1 MFTQPGVDHI
11 TLATIPDTDSIP
23 NVITKDIVI
32 IGTGFAGMGMAIKLK
47 ESGRDDFV
55 VLEKA
60 HDVGGTW
67 RDNTYPG
74 CECDI
79 PSHMYSFSHELNND
93 WSKSFSGQPEIWAYM
108 RKVADKH
115 DLRKMIDFGVEVE
128 GASWDEA
135 AKRWTIHTNGLTYV
149 ARVLVAGVGGLHIP
163 NIPEVT
169 GTDTFDGPMFH
180 SARWDHN
187 VDLKDK
193 KVVVIGTGASAIQF
207 IPIIA
212 QEVGELTVFQR
223 TPAWV
228 LPKKDKPTS
237 SLKKTAFSN
246 VPGAMRAYRN
256 ALYWGLESRA
266 IAFNGHLNVLPFA
279 EKIVTRYLKKAIPDE
294 ELRAKLTPDYRLGCK
309 RVLQSNTYYPTFLR
323 DNVDLNTDGVAEIVS
338 DGVIDKNGVKHEADV
353 IIWGTGFHVIDAFD
367 YLSIKGRE
375 GRDLATQFKEGGVE
389 TYLGMTIHGF
399 PNLYFM
405 LGPNTA
411 LGHNSV
417 VFMIEQ
423 QTKYIIRMLDEMQLR
438 GAAAAEATLEA
449 QTEFNVEVQKRVSK
463 GIWTTGGCTSW
474 YLDSHGKN
482 RTIWPKFTFQY
493 WWETRKVNAPDFT
506 WEKAA

>member
-1 MFTQPGVDHI
+1 
-11 TLATIPDTDSIP
+11 
-23 NVITKDIVI
+23 VIKKDIVI
-32 IGTGFAGMGMAIKLK
+32 IGTGFSGMGAAMKLRD
-47 ESGRDDFV
+47 SGREDFV

-79 PSHMYSFSHELNND
+79 PSHMYSFSYELNTE
-93 WSKSFSGQPEIWAYM
+93 WSKSFSGQEEIWAYM
-108 RKVADKH
+108 RKVADEKGI
-115 DLRKMIDFGVEVE
+115 RPYITFGVEVT
-128 GASWDEA
+128 GATWDDDR
-135 AKRWTIHTNGLTYV
+135 KVWTVKTRNGEDYE
-149 ARVLVAGVGGLHIP
+149 ARVVVAGVGGLHIP
-163 NIPEVT
+163 NVPEIK
-169 GTDTFDGPMFH
+169 GADTFEGPKFH
-180 SARWDHN
+180 SAQWDHT

-212 QEVGELTVFQR
+212 QEVGHLTVFQR

-228 LPKKDKPTS
+228 LPKKDKPTPEWR
-237 SLKKTAFSN
+237 KKVFAT
-246 VPGAMRAYRN
+246 VPGAQRAYRN
-256 ALYWGLESRA
+256 GLYWALEARA
-266 IAFNGHLNVLPFA
+266 VGFNGHIKILPLA
-279 EKIVTRYLKKAIPDE
+279 ERVVKRYLAKKIPDP

-323 DNVDLNTDGVAEIVS
+323 DNVTLSTDGVAEIVK
-338 DGVIDKNGVKHEADV
+338 DGVIDANGVKHEAD
-353 IIWGTGFHVIDAFD
+353 IIIYGTGFHVIDAFD
-367 YLSIKGRE
+367 YLDIKG
-375 GRDLATQFKEGGVE
+375 KGGVNLAAQFREHGTE
-389 TYLGMTIHGF
+389 TYMGMTINGF

-423 QTKYIIRMLDEMQLR
+423 QTKFIVKMLDEMDKR
-438 GAAAAEATLEA
+438 GAVAAEATQKA
-449 QTEFNVEVQKRVSK
+449 QTEFNVEIQKLVEK
-463 GIWTTGGCTSW
+463 GIWTQGGCTSW

-493 WWETRKVNAPDFT
+493 WWETRKVEAKDFE

>member
-1 MFTQPGVDHI
+1 
-11 TLATIPDTDSIP
+11 
-23 NVITKDIVI
+23 VITKDIVI
-32 IGTGFAGMGMAIKLK
+32 IGTGFAGLDMAIKLK

-55 VLEKA
+55 ILEKA

-79 PSHMYSFSHELNND
+79 PSHMYSFSYELNSD
-93 WSKSFSGQPEIWAYM
+93 WSKSYSGQPEIWAYI
-108 RKVADKH
+108 RKVANRNN
-115 DLRKMIDFGVEVE
+115 LREKIDFGVEVK
-128 GASWDEA
+128 GASWDED
-135 AKRWTIHTNGLTYV
+135 AKQWTINTNGETYV

-163 NIPEVT
+163 NVPEVN
-169 GTDTFDGPMFH
+169 GADTFDGPMFH
-180 SARWDHN
+180 SATWDHRI
-187 VDLKDK
+187 DLKDK

-228 LPKKDKPTS
+228 LPKKDKLTS
-237 SLKKTAFSN
+237 GFRKAAFGN
-246 VPGAMRAYRN
+246 VRGATRAYRN
-256 ALYWGLESRA
+256 LLYWGLESRA
-266 IAFNGHLNVLPFA
+266 IAFNGHLNVLPLA
-279 EKIVTRYLKKAIPDE
+279 EKIVKRSLAKQIPDP
-294 ELRAKLTPDYRLGCK
+294 ELRARLTPNYRLGCK
-309 RVLQSNTYYPTFLR
+309 RVLQSNTYYPTYLR
-323 DNVDLNTDGVAEIVS
+323 DNVELNTDGVAEIVS
-338 DGVIDKNGVKHEADV
+338 DGVIDSSGVKHEADIV
-353 IIWGTGFHVIDAFD
+353 IWGTGFHVIDAFD
-367 YLSIKGRE
+367 YLDIKGRD

-389 TYLGMTIHGF
+389 AYMGMAIHGF
-399 PNLYFM
+399 PNLYFI

-423 QTKYIIRMLDEMQLR
+423 QTKFIIRMLEEMLKR
-438 GAAAAEATLEA
+438 GVAAAEATLGA
-449 QTEFNVEVQKRVSK
+449 QTEFNVEIQRLLEK
-463 GIWTTGGCTSW
+463 GIWTQGGCTSW

-493 WWETRKVNAPDFT
+493 WWETRKVNTPDFT
-506 WEKAA
+506 WEEAA

>member
-1 MFTQPGVDHI
+1 MI
-11 TLATIPDTDSIP
+11 S
-23 NVITKDIVI
+23 KDIVI

-47 ESGRDDFV
+47 ESGRDDFII
-55 VLEKA
+55 LEKA

-74 CECDI
+74 CECDV
-79 PSHMYSFSHELNND
+79 PSHMYSFSYELNND
-93 WSKSFSGQPEIWAYM
+93 WSKSFSGQPEIWAYL
-108 RKVADKH
+108 RKVADEKN
-115 DLRKMIDFGVEVE
+115 LREKIDFGVEVK
-128 GASWDEA
+128 GASWDEDA
-135 AKRWTIHTNGLTYV
+135 SRWTINTNGETYV
-149 ARVLVAGVGGLHIP
+149 ARVLVAGVGGLHLP
-163 NIPEVT
+163 NIPEVK
-169 GTDTFDGPMFH
+169 GADAFEGPMFH
-180 SARWDHN
+180 SAAWDHG
-187 VDLKDK
+187 VDLTGK

-207 IPIIA
+207 VPIIA
-212 QEVGELTVFQR
+212 SEVGELTVFQR

-228 LPKKDKPTS
+228 LPKKDKPIS
-237 SLKKTAFSN
+237 SLKKTAFAK
-246 VPGAMRAYRN
+246 VPGATRAYRN

-266 IAFNGHLNVLPFA
+266 IAFNGHLNVLPLA
-279 EKIVTRYLKKAIPDE
+279 EKIVTRYLRKAIPDH
-294 ELRAKLTPDYRLGCK
+294 ELRAKLTPNYRLGCK

-323 DNVDLNTDGVAEIVS
+323 DNVELNTAGVAEIVS
-338 DGVIDKNGVKHEADV
+338 DGVIDAQGVKHDADV
-353 IIWGTGFHVIDAFD
+353 VIWGTGFHVIDAFD
-367 YLSIKGRE
+367 YLDIKGRE
-375 GRDLATQFKEGGVE
+375 GRDLATQFRDDGVE

-423 QTKYIIRMLDEMQLR
+423 QTKYIISMLEEMQLR
-438 GAAAAEATLEA
+438 GAAAAEATLGA
-449 QTEFNVEVQKRVSK
+449 QTEFNADVQKRVSK

-493 WWETRKVNAPDFT
+493 WWQTRKVNAPDFI

>member
-1 MFTQPGVDHI
+1 MI
-11 TLATIPDTDSIP
+11 K
-23 NVITKDIVI
+23 KDIVI
-32 IGTGFAGMGMAIKLK
+32 IGTGFSGMGAAMKLRD
-47 ESGRDDFV
+47 SGREDFV

-79 PSHMYSFSHELNND
+79 PSHMYSFSYELNNE
-93 WSKSFSGQPEIWAYM
+93 WSKSFSGQEEIWAYM
-108 RKVADKH
+108 RKVADEKGI
-115 DLRKMIDFGVEVE
+115 RPYITFGVEVI
-128 GASWDEA
+128 GATWDEDR
-135 AKRWTIHTNGLTYV
+135 KVWTVKTNGEDYE
-149 ARVLVAGVGGLHIP
+149 ARVVVAGVGGLHIP
-163 NIPEVT
+163 NVPEIK
-169 GTDTFDGPMFH
+169 GADSFEGPKFH
-180 SARWDHN
+180 SAGWDHT

-212 QEVGELTVFQR
+212 QEVGHLTVFQR

-228 LPKKDKPTS
+228 LPKKDKPTPEWR
-237 SLKKTAFSN
+237 KKVFAK
-246 VPGAMRAYRN
+246 VPGATRAYRN
-256 ALYWGLESRA
+256 GLYWALEARA
-266 IAFNGHLNVLPFA
+266 IGFNGHVKILPLA
-279 EKIVTRYLKKAIPDE
+279 EKIVKRYLAKKIPDP

-323 DNVDLNTDGVAEIVS
+323 DNVTLSTDGVAEIVK
-338 DGVIDKNGVKHEADV
+338 DGVIDANGVKHEADV
-353 IIWGTGFHVIDAFD
+353 IIYGTGFHVIDAFD
-367 YLSIKGRE
+367 YLDVKGKQGVNLADQFRE
-375 GRDLATQFKEGGVE
+375 HGTE
-389 TYLGMTIHGF
+389 TYMGMTVHGF

-423 QTKYIIRMLDEMQLR
+423 QTKFIIKMLDEMDKR
-438 GAAAAEATLEA
+438 GAVAAEATLPA
-449 QTEFNVEVQKRVSK
+449 QTEFNKEIQKLVEK
-463 GIWTTGGCTSW
+463 GIWTQGGCTSW

-493 WWETRKVNAPDFT
+493 WWETRKVEAKDFE

>member
-1 MFTQPGVDHI
+1 MI
-11 TLATIPDTDSIP
+11 K
-23 NVITKDIVI
+23 KDIVI
-32 IGTGFAGMGMAIKLK
+32 IGTGFSGMGAAMKLRD
-47 ESGRDDFV
+47 SGREDFV

-79 PSHMYSFSHELNND
+79 PSHMYSFSYELNTE
-93 WSKSFSGQPEIWAYM
+93 WSKSFSGQEEIWAYM
-108 RKVADKH
+108 RKVADEKGI
-115 DLRKMIDFGVEVE
+115 RPYITFGVEVT
-128 GASWDEA
+128 GAAWDDA
-135 AKRWTIHTNGLTYV
+135 RKVWTVRTKDGEDYE
-149 ARVLVAGVGGLHIP
+149 ARVVIAGVGGLHIP
-163 NIPEVT
+163 NVPDIL
-169 GTDTFDGPMFH
+169 GADTFAGPKFH
-180 SARWDHN
+180 SAQWDHN
-187 VDLKDK
+187 VDLAGK

-212 QEVGELTVFQR
+212 KEVGHLTVFQR

-228 LPKKDKPTS
+228 LPKKDKPTPEWR
-237 SLKKTAFSN
+237 KKVFAK
-246 VPGAMRAYRN
+246 VPGAQRAYRN
-256 ALYWGLESRA
+256 ALYWALEARA
-266 IAFNGHLNVLPFA
+266 VGFNGHVKILPVA
-279 EKIVTRYLKKAIPDE
+279 EKIVKRYLAKKVPDA

-323 DNVDLNTDGVAEIVS
+323 DNVTLSTDGVAEIVK
-338 DGVIDKNGVKHEADV
+338 DGVIDANGVKHEAD
-353 IIWGTGFHVIDAFD
+353 IIIYGTGFHVIDAFD
-367 YLSIKGRE
+367 YLDVTGK
-375 GRDLATQFKEGGVE
+375 GGVNLAEQFREHGTE
-389 TYLGMTIHGF
+389 TYMGMTINRF

-423 QTKYIIRMLDEMQLR
+423 QTKFIVKMLDEMDNR
-438 GAAAAEATLEA
+438 GAVAAEATLGA
-449 QTEFNVEVQKRVSK
+449 QTEFNKEIQKLVEK
-463 GIWTTGGCTSW
+463 GIWTQGGCTSW
-474 YLDSHGKN
+474 YLDSQGKN

-493 WWETRKVNAPDFT
+493 WWETRKVETKDFE

>member
-1 MFTQPGVDHI
+1 MI
-11 TLATIPDTDSIP
+11 K
-23 NVITKDIVI
+23 KDIVI
-32 IGTGFAGMGMAIKLK
+32 IGTGFSGMGAAMKLRD
-47 ESGRDDFV
+47 SGREDFV

-79 PSHMYSFSHELNND
+79 PSHMYSFSYELNND
-93 WSKSFSGQPEIWAYM
+93 WSKSFSGQAEIWAYM
-108 RKVADKH
+108 RKVADEKGI
-115 DLRKMIDFGVEVE
+115 RPYITFGVEVT
-128 GASWDEA
+128 GASWDDQR
-135 AKRWTIHTNGLTYV
+135 KVWTVKTNGEDYE
-149 ARVLVAGVGGLHIP
+149 ARVVIAGVGGLHIP
-163 NIPEVT
+163 NVPEIK
-169 GTDTFDGPMFH
+169 GADSFEGPKFH
-180 SARWDHN
+180 SAGWDHT

-212 QEVGELTVFQR
+212 QETGHLTVFQR

-228 LPKKDKPTS
+228 LPKKDKPTPEWR
-237 SLKKTAFSN
+237 KKVFAK
-246 VPGAMRAYRN
+246 VPGATRAYRN
-256 ALYWGLESRA
+256 ALYWALEARA
-266 IAFNGHLNVLPFA
+266 IGFNGHVKILPVA
-279 EKIVTRYLKKAIPDE
+279 EKIVKRYLAKKIPDP

-323 DNVDLNTDGVAEIVS
+323 DDVTLNTDGVAEIVN
-338 DGVIDKNGVKHEADV
+338 DGVIDANGVKHEAD
-353 IIWGTGFHVIDAFD
+353 IIIYGTGFHVIDAFD
-367 YLSIKGRE
+367 YLDVKGKDGVNLADQFRE
-375 GRDLATQFKEGGVE
+375 HGTE
-389 TYLGMTIHGF
+389 TYMGMTIHGF

-423 QTKYIIRMLDEMQLR
+423 QTKYIVKMLDEMDKR
-438 GAAAAEATLEA
+438 GAVSANATLPA
-449 QTEFNVEVQKRVSK
+449 QTEFNKEIQKLVEK
-463 GIWTTGGCTSW
+463 GIWTQGGCTSW

-493 WWETRKVNAPDFT
+493 WWETRKVEAKDFE